1 MRSGRG
7 EEQAVK
13 EILPGRDRDAE
24 QLLEAVQG
32 EGKGRDG
39 KQEYRDG
46 KAERGVGGK
55 SGAGL
60 EKGL

>member
-13 EILPGRDRDAE
+13 EILPGRGRDAE
-24 QLLEAVQG
+24 QSLEAVQG

-39 KQEYRDG
+39 NRNTATAKL
-46 KAERGVGGK
+46 K
-55 SGAGL
+55 GA
-60 EKGL
+60 